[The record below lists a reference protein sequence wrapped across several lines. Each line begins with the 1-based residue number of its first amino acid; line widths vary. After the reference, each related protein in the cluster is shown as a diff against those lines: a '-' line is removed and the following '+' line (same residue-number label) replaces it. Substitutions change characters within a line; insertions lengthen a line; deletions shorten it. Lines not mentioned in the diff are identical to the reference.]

1 MYNESTENL
10 TFENIVWVGTSI
22 SKVLD
27 INKFE
32 KDTNSNLK
40 IVKAYGIKA
49 ENNQRFPASNFTNV
63 VPKVIASEDP
73 DAIVL
78 QTGSI
83 EISNIDVK
91 KALMDPDQNI
101 EKYKNEWMSKVEEDS
116 KNLFNVAKKALEKK
130 PRMKVIIVKRL
141 PRYDLK
147 CQDPIHIKQSLSQFG
162 NSVYDQLWLKN
173 GGPKNIHAVSLEEME
188 CVGYLR
194 NIIYGKS
201 SDSNYDGIHLRGPA
215 ATRHF
220 TYRAVNAIKSVLREK
235 SNYFTYPANY
245 HQPQC
250 QQQ

>member
-1 MYNESTENL
+1 M
-10 TFENIVWVGTSI
+10 WVGTSI

-101 EKYKNEWMSKVEEDS
+101 EKYKNEWMSKVEED
-116 KNLFNVAKKALEKK
+116 
-130 PRMKVIIVKRL
+130 
-141 PRYDLK
+141 
-147 CQDPIHIKQSLSQFG
+147 
-162 NSVYDQLWLKN
+162 
-173 GGPKNIHAVSLEEME
+173 
-188 CVGYLR
+188 
-194 NIIYGKS
+194 
-201 SDSNYDGIHLRGPA
+201 
-215 ATRHF
+215 
-220 TYRAVNAIKSVLREK
+220 
-235 SNYFTYPANY
+235 
-245 HQPQC
+245 
-250 QQQ
+250 